1 MSSPLI
7 VVSNHWRNY
16 FLENV
21 GVIGG
26 NPSWI
31 PMMFV
36 TLMLFG
42 SWLITLPPRGFVM
55 LHGSM
60 EIFEKFGCFFQDEA
74 RFLWG
79 DVIFWEYWTLLP
91 IAQWFRTKT
100 LYIFVQ
106 LPARIHPRF
115 VPAFIYNILTC
126 VSFMGPDSSVF
137 PGFSPTRKSVFS
149 IYFVKSWPW
158 YGKPQWSQL

>member
-1 MSSPLI
+1 M
-7 VVSNHWRNY
+7 
-16 FLENV
+16 

-26 NPSWI
+26 NPFWI
-31 PMMFV
+31 PMMLSGFSRKC
-36 TLMLFG
+36 TLHLSHWFFFGGGVDWLLFPHVA
-42 SWLITLPPRGFVM
+42 SWCFMVPWIF
-55 LHGSM
+55 
-60 EIFEKFGCFFQDEA
+60 FEKLGCFFQDEA

-79 DVIFWEYWTLLP
+79 DVIFWDYWTLLP

-106 LPARIHPRF
+106 PPARLHPRF
-115 VPAFIYNILTC
+115 VPHLHILMFL
-126 VSFMGPDSSVF
+126 SWYPPLVF
-137 PGFSPTRKSVFS
+137 SQGCSPTRKSVFS